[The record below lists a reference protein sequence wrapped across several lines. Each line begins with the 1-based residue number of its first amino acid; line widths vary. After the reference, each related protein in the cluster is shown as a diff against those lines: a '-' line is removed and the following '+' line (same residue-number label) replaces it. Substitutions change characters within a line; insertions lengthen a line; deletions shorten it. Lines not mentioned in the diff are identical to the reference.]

1 MAEAQETNLSVADVN
16 EIRVL
21 FFESG
26 IAGVQR
32 MITEKLGLWKN
43 IKINLAILGNSGA
56 GKSSFINAIKG

>member
-56 GKSSFINAIKG
+56 GKSSFINAIRG

>member
-1 MAEAQETNLSVADVN
+1 MVEAQETNVSVADVN

-43 IKINLAILGNSGA
+43 TKINLAILGNSGA
-56 GKSSFINAIKG
+56 GKSSFINAIRG